1 MLILDR
7 RRLLSGTALV
17 LFTASSAPS
26 RAGTI
31 AGALPWAPGAGA
43 PPRPVVPGPWHFFTP
58 AEGRTVEA
66 IVDRIIPPD
75 PDGPGARDAGCA
87 VFIDRQLA
95 GPFGRAEG
103 LYDHGPFVIG
113 TKQQGP
119 QSRLDPATQYRG
131 ALRAIDAYSAQHH
144 DGRPFVDLAAADQD
158 AVIGAIEDGSL
169 PIEDVVTKDFWTMLL
184 KNTRQGFFA
193 DPVYG
198 GNRDM
203 AAWKWIGF
211 PGARYDYSDWI
222 DRHNEPYPHA
232 PIGIAEAPLWR
243 PAASK

>member
-1 MLILDR
+1 MLTIDR

-17 LFTASSAPS
+17 LFTASA

-31 AGALPWAPGAGA
+31 TGGVPWAPGAGS
-43 PPRPVVPGPWHFFTP
+43 PPRPVVPGPWLFFTP

-66 IVDRIIPPD
+66 IVDRTIPPD
-75 PDGPGARDAGCA
+75 PDGPGAKDVGCA

-103 LYDHGPFVIG
+103 LYDHGPFVTG
-113 TKQQGP
+113 TKEQGP

-144 DGRPFVDLAAADQD
+144 DGHPFVELTAAEQD
-158 AVIGAIEDGSL
+158 AVIGAIEAGTL
-169 PIEDVVTKDFWTMLL
+169 PMEGIVTKDFWTTLL

-198 GNRDM
+198 GNREM
-203 AAWKWIGF
+203 AAWTWLGF

-222 DRHNEPYPHA
+222 ERHNEPYPHP
-232 PIGIAEAPLWR
+232 PIGIAQAPLWR
-243 PAASK
+243 PAAPR

>member
-1 MLILDR
+1 MSPIDR
-7 RRLLSGTALV
+7 RRLLSGAALV
-17 LFTASSAPS
+17 VVAGTA

-31 AGALPWAPGAGA
+31 AGALPWAPSAGA
-43 PPRPVVPGPWHFFTP
+43 PPRPVLPGPWHFFTP

-66 IVDRIIPPD
+66 IVDRIIPSD
-75 PDGPGARDAGCA
+75 PDGPGGKDAGCA

-103 LYDHGPFVIG
+103 LYDHAPYVAG
-113 TKQQGP
+113 TKEQGP
-119 QSRLDPATQYRG
+119 QSQFDPATQYRG
-131 ALRAIDAYSAQHH
+131 ALRAIDAHCAQRYSGH
-144 DGRPFVDLAAADQD
+144 PFVELTAADQD

-198 GNRDM
+198 GNRGM
-203 AAWKWIGF
+203 AAWRWIGF
-211 PGARYDYSDWI
+211 PGARYDYSAWI
-222 DRHNEPYPHA
+222 DRHNEPYPHG
-232 PIGIAEAPLWR
+232 PIGIAEAPSWQ
-243 PAASK
+243 PAAAK

>member
-1 MLILDR
+1 MLTIDR

-17 LFTASSAPS
+17 LFTASA

-31 AGALPWAPGAGA
+31 AGGMPWAPGAGS
-43 PPRPVVPGPWHFFTP
+43 PPRPVLPGPWHFFTP
-58 AEGRTVEA
+58 AEGRVVEA

-75 PDGPGARDAGCA
+75 PDGPGAKDVGCA

-95 GPFGRAEG
+95 GPFGQAQG
-103 LYDHGPFVIG
+103 LYDAGPFVQG
-113 TKQQGP
+113 TKEQGP

-131 ALRAIDAYSAQHH
+131 ALKGIEAHCAEHFG
-144 DGRPFVDLAAADQD
+144 GRSFVDLAAADQD
-158 AVIGAIEDGSL
+158 SVVGAIEAGTL
-169 PIEDVVTKDFWTMLL
+169 PMADIVTKDFWTMLL

-203 AAWKWIGF
+203 AAWTWLGF

-222 DRHNEPYPHA
+222 DRHNEPYPHP
-232 PIGIAEAPLWR
+232 PIGIAQAPLWR
-243 PAASK
+243 PAAAR

>member
-1 MLILDR
+1 MLTIDR

-17 LFTASSAPS
+17 LFTASA

-31 AGALPWAPGAGA
+31 AGAMPWAPGAGS
-43 PPRPVVPGPWHFFTP
+43 PPRPVLPGPWHFFTP
-58 AEGRTVEA
+58 AEGRAVEA

-75 PDGPGARDAGCA
+75 PDGPGAKDVGCA

-95 GPFGRAEG
+95 GPFGRAQG
-103 LYDHGPFVIG
+103 LYDAGPFVRG
-113 TKQQGP
+113 TKEQGP
-119 QSRLDPATQYRG
+119 QSPLDPATQYRG
-131 ALRAIDAYSAQHH
+131 ALKAIEAHCAQQFG
-144 DGRPFVDLAAADQD
+144 GRSFVDLAAADQD
-158 AVIGAIEDGSL
+158 AVVGAIEAGTL
-169 PIEDVVTKDFWTMLL
+169 PMEDIVVKDFWTMLL

-203 AAWKWIGF
+203 AAWTWLGF

-222 DRHNEPYPHA
+222 DRHNEPYPHP
-232 PIGIAEAPLWR
+232 PIGIAQAPLWR
-243 PAASK
+243 PAAAR

>member
-1 MLILDR
+1 MIFLDR

-17 LFTASSAPS
+17 VFTASA

-31 AGALPWAPGAGA
+31 AGAMPWAPGAGA
-43 PPRPVVPGPWHFFTP
+43 PPRPVLPGSWLFFTP
-58 AEGRTVEA
+58 AEARTVEA

-75 PDGPGARDAGCA
+75 PDGPGAKDAGCA

-95 GPFGRAEG
+95 GPFGRAQG
-103 LYDHGPFVIG
+103 LYAGGPFVAG

-131 ALRAIDAYSAQHH
+131 ALRGIADHCAQRFGGRGFDELSAE
-144 DGRPFVDLAAADQD
+144 DQD
-158 AVIGAIEDGSL
+158 AVVGAIEAGTL
-169 PIEDVVTKDFWTMLL
+169 PMEDIVTKDFWTMLL

-222 DRHNEPYPHA
+222 ERHNEPYPHG
-232 PIGIAEAPLWR
+232 PIGIAQAPLWR
-243 PAASK
+243 PAAPK